1 MKTPWRSSFLKFSRR
16 TKSKWPLLGG
26 SISALKG
33 HNDPHRANDK
43 DMEMHMETIGK
54 LECWSRRPHMQ
65 SMGNA
70 RRRKGADGGGF
81 LMEEISVVIFCSNM
95 LSPDAVLN

>member
-1 MKTPWRSSFLKFSRR
+1 MEKQFPEIQQKNQKQMASA
-16 TKSKWPLLGG
+16 GD

-43 DMEMHMETIGK
+43 DMEMHVETIGK

>member
-1 MKTPWRSSFLKFSRR
+1 MEKQFSEIQQ
-16 TKSKWPLLGG
+16 KNQKQMASAGD

-33 HNDPHRANDK
+33 HIDPHRANDK
-43 DMEMHMETIGK
+43 DMEIHVETLGK

-70 RRRKGADGGGF
+70 RRREGTDGGGF
-81 LMEEISVVIFCSNM
+81 LMEPISVVIFCSNM
-95 LSPDAVLN
+95 LSPDAVLNRG